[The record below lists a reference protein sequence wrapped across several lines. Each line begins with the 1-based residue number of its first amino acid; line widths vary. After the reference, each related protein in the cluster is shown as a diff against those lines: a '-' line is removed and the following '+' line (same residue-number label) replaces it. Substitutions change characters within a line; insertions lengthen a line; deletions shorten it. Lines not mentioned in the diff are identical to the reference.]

1 MIYEY
6 KYTGHYYE
14 EFNNNGVYKSN
25 EKQCNT
31 FEEKPKISLKKTI
44 KYKNIIYKPIEEQIK
59 LICCGSLGYIY
70 DFDNYITC
78 VQCDNNFS
86 EHWLL
91 MQSNYKNK
99 CLIFQIQLYLKIV
112 KKHLKR
118 VYVSKS

>member
-25 EKQCNT
+25 EKLCNT